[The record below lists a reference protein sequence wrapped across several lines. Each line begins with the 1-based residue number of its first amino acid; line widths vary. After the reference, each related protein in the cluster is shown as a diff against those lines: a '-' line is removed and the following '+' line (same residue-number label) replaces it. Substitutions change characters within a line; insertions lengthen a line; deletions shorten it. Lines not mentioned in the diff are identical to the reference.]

1 LGLSHC
7 FMGPRNRL
15 VSSARSLRRV
25 GMVGLERSDRVV
37 A

>member
-1 LGLSHC
+1 
-7 FMGPRNRL
+7 MGPRNPL